1 MTTLTFTNPIE
12 QLNKKARVPVVL
24 QSEAAECGLACLN
37 MIAQFYGDK
46 RDLTVLRQQL
56 CVSLRGATLKDV
68 MHIAT
73 SMGFQTRALKIEMD
87 DLSSLTCP
95 AILHWNMN
103 HFVVLTGVK
112 SNKVWINDPA
122 VGLRK
127 LSLAEASRSIT
138 GIALEVKP
146 SDDFTPEKN
155 SPRLRLASFFSKAIG
170 FKRNLA
176 TLLALSVALQI
187 FALASP
193 YYMQTVIDDVLTHN
207 NDALL
212 KALAIGFSFL
222 LFIEVFTGIVR
233 KLLVLSV
240 STRVQLQLSASVF
253 KHLLSLPLDYFAKRH
268 IGDIV
273 SRFGSLAHIREFL
286 TTGVVTAVLDG
297 VMAIIT
303 LVVMAMYSI
312 KLSATVLVVM
322 ALYLAIRLCLLPV
335 MKRLTT
341 EKIAL
346 SASEQSH
353 FMESVRASLP
363 IRVYQQGAVRHSD
376 WQNKLVA
383 SLNKDILLGKI
394 NIGSASANQVL
405 FGVENLI
412 VVYIGATLVMDN
424 ELTIGMLLAFIA
436 YKTRFVGAID
446 GIVGKLIE
454 LKMLNVHFARLS
466 DILFT
471 APTTHQLTFEQNPT
485 LNSSSSK
492 HCDNTSATNQL
503 SLNAMTAEH
512 IGYRYGE
519 NSEWVFRNLNIAV
532 KAGEIIA
539 IVGDSGS
546 GKSTL
551 LKCLMGLYPLCEG
564 KLKHFHAAA
573 SKTSEGLLSQQNSS
587 QPYSSE
593 ANSSEACSPQCHS
606 IEERAPIKVAS
617 VLQEDT
623 CLSGTIADN
632 ISCFEDNPSIEKIVR
647 SAQLACLHDEIAAM
661 PMQYFTLIG
670 DMGSSLSGGQKQ
682 RLLLARALYQ
692 SPDILF
698 LDEASSHLD
707 IENEAKINAH
717 LKSLNIT
724 RIIVAH
730 RPQSIAIADRVLCL
744 RNGQL
749 HSYSPSEVPGNQMQ
763 DLSGEN
769 Q

>member
-1 MTTLTFTNPIE
+1 MTTLTFSNPIE

-87 DLSSLTCP
+87 DLSSLTYP

-176 TLLALSVALQI
+176 TLLALSVVLQI

-353 FMESVRASLP
+353 FMESVRAILP

-454 LKMLNVHFARLS
+454 LKMLNVHFARLG

-471 APTTHQLTFEQNPT
+471 APATPQLTFDQNQR
-485 LNSSSSK
+485 LSLS
-492 HCDNTSATNQL
+492 TNER
-503 SLNAMTAEH
+503 SLNAMTAEY
-512 IGYRYGE
+512 IGYRYSE

-573 SKTSEGLLSQQNSS
+573 SKTSESLLSQQNSS

-593 ANSSEACSPQCHS
+593 ASSSEASSPQCHS
-606 IEERAPIKVAS
+606 IGERAPIKIAS

-692 SPDILF
+692 NPDILF

-749 HSYSPSEVPGNQMQ
+749 HSYSPSEVTGDQIQ
-763 DLSGEN
+763 DLPGEK

>member
-112 SNKVWINDPA
+112 SNEVWINDPA

-155 SPRLRLASFFSKAIG
+155 SPRLRLVSFFSKAIG

-176 TLLALSVALQI
+176 TMLALSVVLQI

-353 FMESVRASLP
+353 FMESVRAILP

-471 APTTHQLTFEQNPT
+471 APATSQPTVDQNQR
-485 LNSSSSK
+485 LSLS
-492 HCDNTSATNQL
+492 TNQR
-503 SLNAMTAEH
+503 SLNAMTAEQ
-512 IGYRYGE
+512 IGYRYSE

-532 KAGEIIA
+532 KAGEILA

-564 KLKHFHAAA
+564 KLRHFHAAA
-573 SKTSEGLLSQQNSS
+573 SKTSESLLSQQNSS

-593 ANSSEACSPQCHS
+593 AGSSGACSPQSHS
-606 IEERAPIKVAS
+606 IVERAPIKVAS

-623 CLSGTIADN
+623 CLSGTITDN

-647 SAQLACLHDEIAAM
+647 AAQLACLHDEIAAM

-692 SPDILF
+692 TPDILF

-763 DLSGEN
+763 DLPGEN

>member
-1 MTTLTFTNPIE
+1 MTTLTFTNPIK

-46 RDLTVLRQQL
+46 RDLTALRQQL

-103 HFVVLTGVK
+103 HFVVLTRVK
-112 SNKVWINDPA
+112 NKKVWINDPA
-122 VGLRK
+122 VGLRQ

-176 TLLALSVALQI
+176 TLLALSVVLQI

-353 FMESVRASLP
+353 FMESVRAILP

-471 APTTHQLTFEQNPT
+471 APATSQPTVDQNQR
-485 LNSSSSK
+485 LSLS
-492 HCDNTSATNQL
+492 TNQR
-503 SLNAMTAEH
+503 SLNAMTAEQ
-512 IGYRYGE
+512 IGYRYSE

-564 KLKHFHAAA
+564 KLRHFHAAA
-573 SKTSEGLLSQQNSS
+573 SKTSESLLSQQNSS

-593 ANSSEACSPQCHS
+593 AGSSEACSPQSHS
-606 IEERAPIKVAS
+606 IVERAPIKVAS

-647 SAQLACLHDEIAAM
+647 AAQLACLHDEIAAM

-692 SPDILF
+692 TPDILF

-724 RIIVAH
+724 RIIEAH

-763 DLSGEN
+763 DLPGEN

>member
-112 SNKVWINDPA
+112 SNEVWINDPA

-155 SPRLRLASFFSKAIG
+155 SPRLRLVSFFSKAIG

-176 TLLALSVALQI
+176 TMLALSVVLQI

-353 FMESVRASLP
+353 FMESVRAILP

-471 APTTHQLTFEQNPT
+471 APATPQLTFDQDQR
-485 LNSSSSK
+485 LSLS
-492 HCDNTSATNQL
+492 TNER
-503 SLNAMTAEH
+503 SLNAMKAEH
-512 IGYRYGE
+512 IGYRYSE

-532 KAGEIIA
+532 KAGEILA

-573 SKTSEGLLSQQNSS
+573 SKKSESLLSQQNSS

-593 ANSSEACSPQCHS
+593 ASFSEACSPQCHS
-606 IEERAPIKVAS
+606 IVERAPIKVAS

-623 CLSGTIADN
+623 CLSGTITDN

-647 SAQLACLHDEIAAM
+647 AAQLACLHDEIAAM

-692 SPDILF
+692 NPDILF

-763 DLSGEN
+763 DLPGEN